1 MFILIVAGSQ
11 GFDNYQLLAGKLD
24 YLLENRTEVVIR
36 QGECPNS
43 PDTLAKRYAEA
54 RGFTL
59 QSFPA
64 DWSQGR
70 GAGWKRNWEMAR
82 GNRQYPGKANGLAAF
97 TAGTRG
103 TANMIEI
110 AEKCGIPVRIIPVVV
125 DPEKLP
131 KRNKVHTKSGTVK
144 VVSPEIPMHGIVA
157 HGNTLIDINN
167 ILTSGKPRPRKGT
180 IIVAGEELIPDTKP
194 KKRGPARSGQTVY
207 KYDYKQIYLDAHK
220 AWFEKEY
227 PSAFRD
233 GHYIPHKLPVVDTA
247 NGLATYVLDHLLWT
261 GNYGNRI
268 NVMGRQIGGIT
279 RTQSG
284 AVFDDRKYI
293 KSSTKK
299 GTSDLQIVIRGI
311 SAAVEIKIGSDT
323 QSPDQIKQEA
333 RIKKAGGQYMVW
345 KSVDHYLDYYYSVAV
360 QVDLFK

>member
-1 MFILIVAGSQ
+1 MAFKVIVASGKD
-11 GFDNYQLLAGKLD
+11 FADYELLSSKLD
-24 YLLENRTEVVIR
+24 FLLQSKQPDIEVVT
-36 QGECPNS
+36 GFC
-43 PDTLAKRYAEA
+43 LACDDLANKYAAAHNYPVKHFAGGFRHMAAMVKYANAAIIFHDGYSKGARMLMDDCQSANVHVKVVRYV
-54 RGFTL
+54 
-59 QSFPA
+59 
-64 DWSQGR
+64 
-70 GAGWKRNWEMAR
+70 AGPK
-82 GNRQYPGKANGLAAF
+82 
-97 TAGTRG
+97 
-103 TANMIEI
+103 
-110 AEKCGIPVRIIPVVV
+110 AEKVR
-125 DPEKLP
+125 
-131 KRNKVHTKSGTVK
+131 TKSGTG
-144 VVSPEIPMHGIVA
+144 VVISPETPINCNVPQYRINAAPNELDAAIPA
-157 HGNTLIDINN
+157 
-167 ILTSGKPRPRKGT
+167 GKPRPRKGKP
-180 IIVAGEELIPDTKP
+180 IIVEGQELIPDTKP

-233 GHYIPHKLPVVDTA
+233 GHYIPHKLPAVDTA

-268 NVMGRQIGGIT
+268 NVMGRQIGGLT

-311 SAAVEIKIGSDT
+311 NAAVEIKIAGDT

-333 RIKKAGGQYMVW
+333 RIKKAGGVYMVW
-345 KSVDHYLDYYYSVAV
+345 KSVDHYLDYYYSIAV
-360 QVDLFK
+360 QVDLFE